1 MADTMKQA
9 SGTGE
14 DKPFG
19 PVAAAF
25 LAAGVGAV
33 VLGILTTLTEASDT
47 IKSKLEWSKSVGSLS
62 GKVIIEVVAFFVVW
76 AILHRA
82 LKNKDPD
89 SKKVFMWAGI
99 LVAVGLV
106 LTFPTFFQMFA
117 PA

>member
-1 MADTMKQA
+1 MSDITDRA
-9 SGTGE
+9 SGTVE

-25 LAAGVGAV
+25 LAAGIGAV
-33 VLGILTTLTEASDT
+33 FLGVLTTLSEASDT

-62 GKVIIEVVAFFVVW
+62 GKVIIEVIAFFAAW
-76 AILHRA
+76 AILHGL
-82 LKNKDPD
+82 LKDKDPD